1 MILMEIEEKLE
12 ILKKYLKDKKVLVA
26 FSGGA
31 DSALVAH
38 AAHEVSK
45 EALAVTIDNGV
56 MPPEF
61 TRNAKELAGKIGIE
75 HRVVEEDF
83 LLDEAFSSNPPKRCY
98 VCKNKMYNNLEEIF
112 EEGNFDEIVDGTNIS
127 DLLEDRP
134 GIMVNYDKNIGSPLV
149 KAGFTAEEVRE
160 ALEKLNISYSPS
172 TTCLATRISKNSPIT
187 PKKINR
193 ISYAESLLKGL
204 TDADIV
210 RVRDEDGDARVEVSN
225 FDKLLNKGIL
235 NHLDSELKSVGF
247 KRVALDIGTYGDS
260 KKDLVVY
267 KPCKN
272 EKNKIMFETELP
284 YEINIKE
291 TCIEIKKLG
300 TVKCSAKMGIAMLKL
315 SGRNV
320 TFFKSGK
327 IVARQVVDRKDAEK
341 LLSEI
346 LPSVR
351 RLL

>member
-1 MILMEIEEKLE
+1 MEIKEKLE

-31 DSALVAH
+31 DSTLVAH

-45 EALAVTIDNGV
+45 EALAVTLDNGV

-61 TRNAKELAGKIGIE
+61 TKNAEELAEKIGIP
-75 HRVVEEDF
+75 HKVVKEDF
-83 LLDEAFSSNPPKRCY
+83 MLDEAFSSNPPKRCY
-98 VCKNKMYNNLEEIF
+98 VCKNRMYTRLKEIF

-127 DLLEDRP
+127 DFMEDRP

-160 ALEKLNISYSPS
+160 ALEILNISYSSS

-193 ISYAESLLKGL
+193 INYAESLLKGL
-204 TDADIV
+204 TGTDVV
-210 RVRDEDGDARVEVSN
+210 RVRDEDGDARIEVSN
-225 FDKLLNKGIL
+225 LEKLLNKGIL
-235 NHLDSELKSVGF
+235 KHLDSELKAVGF
-247 KRVALDIGTYGDS
+247 KRVTLDISTYGGS
-260 KKDLVVY
+260 KKDLVIY

-272 EKNKIMFETELP
+272 EKNRIMFETELP
-284 YEINIKE
+284 YQINIEK
-291 TCIEIKKLG
+291 TCSELKKLG
-300 TVKCSAKMGIAMLKL
+300 TVKCSVKMGIAMLKI

-327 IVARQVVDRKDAEK
+327 IVARQVVNREDAEK
-341 LLSEI
+341 LLIEI
-346 LPSVR
+346 LPSIR